1 MSGIVLPA
9 GVKAPEAPKDLNF
22 DDLTDEQR
30 AAVEANAAKVSP
42 EEATPKVL
50 TAFAVIIEH
59 DGSVSVDPSLIKGV
73 QPDRSPSNN
82 DILSALTNLQVEIQ
96 TNITALKTANLMVQ
110 QAQAAQQQYAAQ
122 QEHAR
127 IQSMLSRPAGRG

>member
-9 GVKAPEAPKDLNF
+9 GVKAPDAPKDLTF

-42 EEATPKVL
+42 EEALPKVL
-50 TAFAVIIEH
+50 TAFAVIVEP
-59 DGSVSVDPSLIKGV
+59 DGAVSVDPSLVKGV
-73 QPDRSPSNN
+73 QVERPPSNN
-82 DILSALTNLQVEIQ
+82 DLLAALENLKIEIQ
-96 TNITALKTANLMVQ
+96 TNITALKTANLMLQ
-110 QAQAAQQQYAAQ
+110 QAQAAQQQFAAQ

-127 IQSMLSRPAGRG
+127 IQSMLSKGRG